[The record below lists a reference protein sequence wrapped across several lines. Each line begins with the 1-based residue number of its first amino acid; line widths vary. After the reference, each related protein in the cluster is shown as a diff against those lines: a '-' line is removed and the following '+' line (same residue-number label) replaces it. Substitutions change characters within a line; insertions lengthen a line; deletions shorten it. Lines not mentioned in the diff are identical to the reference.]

1 MTSTSWYE
9 NDLYTEWCENHLCVV
24 CQYSSWL
31 IYKVG
36 DIMTYSIACK
46 NNIYSW
52 MQICLSCVNKME
64 NEEEDEEE
72 YVDNDSIE
80 RTFID
85 DEEDTW
91 VPIANIDPWAENID
105 PWADTDLTPEYV
117 ISLFFLF

>member
-1 MTSTSWYE
+1 
-9 NDLYTEWCENHLCVV
+9 
-24 CQYSSWL
+24 
-31 IYKVG
+31 
-36 DIMTYSIACK
+36 
-46 NNIYSW
+46 

-72 YVDNDSIE
+72 YMDNDSIE

-105 PWADTDLTPEYV
+105 PWADTWTSSDLTPEYV

>member
-1 MTSTSWYE
+1 
-9 NDLYTEWCENHLCVV
+9 
-24 CQYSSWL
+24 
-31 IYKVG
+31 
-36 DIMTYSIACK
+36 
-46 NNIYSW
+46 

-91 VPIANIDPWAENID
+91 VPIANIDPWADTWTSSEG
-105 PWADTDLTPEYV
+105 PWITPEYV